1 MAMNDFKPAQKPH
14 TYDLLGRLNASFAR
28 TTRNLFEL
36 EKVGI
41 FEPRTMNRIY
51 YQVKELQASANY
63 HLLETLQDCEE
74 RDWAK
79 YGRARR

>member
-1 MAMNDFKPAQKPH
+1 MNW
-14 TYDLLGRLNASFAR
+14 
-28 TTRNLFEL
+28 
-36 EKVGI
+36 
-41 FEPRTMNRIY
+41 IY